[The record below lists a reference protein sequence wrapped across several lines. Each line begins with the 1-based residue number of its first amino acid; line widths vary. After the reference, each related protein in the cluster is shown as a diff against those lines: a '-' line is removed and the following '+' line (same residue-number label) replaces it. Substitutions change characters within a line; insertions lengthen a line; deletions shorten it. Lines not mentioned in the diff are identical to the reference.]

1 MSEDIEAIR
10 GSLSKL
16 LEGKRIMLVVTGGI
30 SIYRIPD
37 VARGLIRH
45 GAFVEVFMSRTASR
59 LLNPLIMHWA
69 TGSKP
74 LIELSG
80 YAEHV
85 RLCANSDAVVVAPA
99 TANLI
104 GKVANGVSDSSVSL
118 CLMVAMGAGKP
129 ILMVPAMNIN
139 MWMNPIVKSN
149 VEKLRNL
156 GVRFLEPIIEEGKA
170 KIPHTDE
177 IIESTID
184 LTSPR
189 NMSGLRVLVT
199 SGPTREY
206 IDDVKYITTPSSGL
220 TGYYIAREAAARGA
234 EVYVVSGPVNI
245 RYPSNV
251 KLINVTSVMDM
262 HNAVMELL
270 RSKQIHV
277 AFFAAAPLD
286 FYVKDKVR
294 GKLSSDI
301 ENTTVTLIKAPKIV
315 NDAKATSPGTIVVGY
330 KAEVNVNE
338 EDLLKRALNRMR
350 EGSWD
355 MVIAHNVS
363 ELGFGTVTDA
373 YHIINKSG
381 LHIKIGPAHKRELA
395 RVILNEV
402 LRLLELNSSLK

>member
-1 MSEDIEAIR
+1 MSEDVEAIR
-10 GSLSKL
+10 GSLSGL
-16 LEGKRIMLVVTGGI
+16 LKGKRIVLVVTGSV

-69 TGSKP
+69 TGVKP
-74 LIELSG
+74 LVELSG
-80 YAEHV
+80 YTEHV
-85 RLCANSDAVVVAPA
+85 SLCANSDAIVVAPA

-104 GKVANGVSDSSVSL
+104 GKVASGVSDSPASL
-118 CLMVAMGAGKP
+118 CLTVAIGAGKP

-139 MWMNPIVKSN
+139 MWVNPIVRSN

-156 GVRFLEPIIEEGKA
+156 GVKFLEPIIEEGKA
-170 KIPHTDE
+170 KIPPTDE

-206 IDDVKYITTPSSGL
+206 IDDVKYVTTPSSGL

-234 EVYVVSGPVNI
+234 EVYVVSGPVNVK
-245 RYPSNV
+245 YPNGVNV
-251 KLINVTSVMDM
+251 INVNGVVDM
-262 HNAVMELL
+262 RNAVVEVLKS
-270 RSKQIHV
+270 RRIHIAV
-277 AFFAAAPLD
+277 FAAAPLD
-286 FYVKDKVR
+286 FYVGNRVS
-294 GKLSSDI
+294 GKLSSDVDKV
-301 ENTTVTLIKAPKIV
+301 EVTLIKAPKII
-315 NDAKATSPGTIVVGY
+315 NEAKAASPSTIIVGY

-338 EDLLKRALNRMR
+338 DELLKRALRRMS

-355 MVIAHNVS
+355 IVAAHDVS
-363 ELGFGTVTDA
+363 KLGFGTMNDVYYVVNRDGS
-373 YHIINKSG
+373 YV
-381 LHIKIGPAHKRELA
+381 KIGPAHKRELA
-395 RVILNEV
+395 RIILDKALSMLKLNE
-402 LRLLELNSSLK
+402 K

>member
-1 MSEDIEAIR
+1 MSEDVNVIR

-16 LEGKRIMLVVTGGI
+16 LEGKRIVLVVTGGV
-30 SIYRIPD
+30 SIYRVPD

-45 GAFVEVFMSRTASR
+45 GAFVDVFMSRTASR

-85 RLCANSDAVVVAPA
+85 RLCANSDAIVVAPA

-139 MWMNPIVKSN
+139 MWMNPVVKSN
-149 VEKLRNL
+149 VEKLRSL
-156 GVRFLEPIIEEGKA
+156 GVRILEPIIEEGKA
-170 KIPHTDE
+170 KIPPNDE

-234 EVYVVSGPVNI
+234 EVYVVSGPVNVS
-245 RYPSNV
+245 YPSDV
-251 KLINVTSVMDM
+251 KVINVTSVLDM
-262 HNAVMELL
+262 HNAVIELM
-270 RSKQIHV
+270 RNKQIHL

-286 FYVKDKVR
+286 FYVRDKVK

-301 ENTTVTLIKAPKIV
+301 ESITVTLIRAPKIV
-315 NDAKATSPGTIVVGY
+315 NDAKATSPSTVVVGY
-330 KAEVNVNE
+330 KAEVNVADD
-338 EDLLKRALNRMR
+338 DLLKRALGRMK

-355 MVIAHNVS
+355 MVIAHNVT
-363 ELGFGTVTDA
+363 ELGFGTITDA
-373 YHIINKSG
+373 YYIIDKSG
-381 LHIKIGPAHKRELA
+381 SHMKIGPAHKRELA
-395 RVILNEV
+395 RIILNEALKL
-402 LRLLELNSSLK
+402 LRRT

>member
-16 LEGKRIMLVVTGGI
+16 LKDKRIVLAITGSV

-37 VARGLIRH
+37 AARGLIRH

-69 TGSKP
+69 TGNKP

-80 YAEHV
+80 YTEHV
-85 RLCANSDAVVVAPA
+85 SLCANSDAIVVAPA

-104 GKVANGVSDSSVSL
+104 GKVANGVSDSPVSL
-118 CLMVAMGAGKP
+118 CLTVAMGAGKP

-139 MWMNPIVKSN
+139 MWMNPIVKNN

-156 GVRFLEPIIEEGKA
+156 GVKFLEPVIEEGKA
-170 KIPHTDE
+170 KIPPTDE
-177 IIESTID
+177 VIESTID

-234 EVYVVSGPVNI
+234 EVYVVSGPVNV
-245 RYPSNV
+245 RYPSGV
-251 KLINVTSVMDM
+251 KVINITSVLDM
-262 HNAVMELL
+262 HNAVIELL
-270 RSKQIHV
+270 KNKRIHV

-286 FYVKDKVR
+286 FYVRDKVK
-294 GKLSSDI
+294 GKLSSDVESI
-301 ENTTVTLIKAPKIV
+301 SVTLVRAPKIV
-315 NDAKATSPGTIVVGY
+315 NDAKATSPDTIVVGY
-330 KAEVNVNE
+330 KAEVNVSE
-338 EDLLKRALNRMR
+338 EDLLRRALNRMM

-355 MVIAHNVS
+355 MVIAHDVA
-363 ELGFGTVTDA
+363 ELGFSTVKDV
-373 YHIINKSG
+373 YHIIDRSG
-381 LHIKIGPAHKRELA
+381 FHIKVGPAHKRELA
-395 RVILNEV
+395 RVILDKV
-402 LRLLELNSSLK
+402 LSIIKN